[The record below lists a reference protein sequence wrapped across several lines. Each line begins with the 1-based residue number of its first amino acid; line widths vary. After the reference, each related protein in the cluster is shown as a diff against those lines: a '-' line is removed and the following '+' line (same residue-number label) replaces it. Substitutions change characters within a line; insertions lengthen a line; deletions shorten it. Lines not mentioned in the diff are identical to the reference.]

1 MPSPN
6 APRPTR
12 RTWAYAATAVLV
24 LALNQGW
31 AAADVIKLATAVL
44 VLIAL
49 IIAAGHGSSGE

>member
-6 APRPTR
+6 LPRPSR
-12 RTWAYAATAVLV
+12 RTWAAAFTAVLV

-31 AAADVIKLATAVL
+31 PAADVIKLATAVL

-49 IIAAGHGSSGE
+49 VVGVGSGDD

>member
-6 APRPTR
+6 HPRPSR
-12 RTWAYAATAVLV
+12 RTWAAAFTTVLV

-31 AAADVIKLATAVL
+31 PAADVIKLATGVL

-49 IIAAGHGSSGE
+49 VVGVGSNSE

>member
-6 APRPTR
+6 APRPSR
-12 RTWAYAATAVLV
+12 RTWAAAFAAVLV

-31 AAADVIKLATAVL
+31 PAADVIKLATGIL

-49 IIAAGHGSSGE
+49 VIGAGSNTD